1 MPRHLAIA
9 FLGLLFSGLLAAA
22 DAPPTANRDAQDA
35 PPAAPAREAEP
46 LPKPAPTFTPREKIS
61 ADSAVA
67 FPVDI

>member
-9 FLGLLFSGLLAAA
+9 FLGLIASGLLVAA
-22 DAPPTANRDAQDA
+22 DAPQPTSRDAA
-35 PPAAPAREAEP
+35 SEPPSRPAREVEP

>member
-9 FLGLLFSGLLAAA
+9 FLGLIASGLLVAA
-22 DAPPTANRDAQDA
+22 DAPPPAARDAA
-35 PPAAPAREAEP
+35 GELPVRPAREAEA
-46 LPKPAPTFTPREKIS
+46 LPQPAPSFTPREKIS

>member
-9 FLGLLFSGLLAAA
+9 FLGLIASGLLVAA
-22 DAPPTANRDAQDA
+22 DAPQPASRDAADE
-35 PPAAPAREAEP
+35 PPSRPTREGEP
-46 LPKPAPTFTPREKIS
+46 LPQPAPSFTPREKIS